1 MEQQEAMLLW
11 GEHYDD
17 ILSSARKY
25 TENSD
30 TQTELVQEAFLYFIE
45 GDKWEDIPK
54 DDHDQFLKLARS
66 TLRIMAMR
74 YYDQKILSI
83 NPKEVLSTSVNIQ
96 SIEPESED
104 TLEYAF
110 TESWAVEDRGGFNTM
125 HDGHY
130 RNGMVTSSANNDAVT
145 SELEATGL
153 IDTIKWVIRSY
164 PADKQLMIMDMVY
177 GDTQKEVSEVHGIP
191 QRTVNYWWNKFSMDL
206 NGELKDE

>member
-25 TENSD
+25 TKNPD
-30 TQTELVQEAFLYFIE
+30 TQAELVQEAFLYFIE
-45 GDKWEDIPK
+45 GDKWEDIPN

-74 YYDQKILSI
+74 YYDQKILSTHPREALMVHMGSADEHG
-83 NPKEVLSTSVNIQ
+83 NEVV
-96 SIEPESED
+96 EED
-104 TLEYAF
+104 ARATHAD
-110 TESWAVEDRGGFNTM
+110 TGGFYTSTQ
-125 HDGHY
+125 GHY
-130 RNGMVTSSANNDAVT
+130 RTTLEGATVPMIMQTDLSD
-145 SELEATGL
+145 ELGATEL

-177 GDTQKEVSEVHGIP
+177 GDTQKEVSEVHSIP
-191 QRTVNYWWNKFSMDL
+191 QRTVNYWWNKFKIDL
-206 NGELKDE
+206 NEELKDA